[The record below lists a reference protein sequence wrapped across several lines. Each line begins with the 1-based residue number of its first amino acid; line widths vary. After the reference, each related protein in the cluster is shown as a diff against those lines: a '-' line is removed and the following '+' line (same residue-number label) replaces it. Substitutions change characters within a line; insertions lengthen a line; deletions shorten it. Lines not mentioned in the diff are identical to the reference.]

1 VTLLNTE
8 ILTDGKCHCNIRIT
22 GILVTCWEAAGCYAG
37 VAVALHA
44 RCKQSFVVLGV
55 RRGDGLLGSP
65 GGRGTRW
72 GGPDPSRSSDK
83 LCSCFPAL
91 ALHTSCRASS
101 TSTVPFCQASLLW
114 LFFFLNQSLCYLSL
128 PLLMHFCFPLSGS
141 SVTLPPAGW
150 WPVSITQNC
159 ALSPMS
165 LCLEFAVPV
174 LTQCLPTVNLFAR
187 KANQAEP
194 KGDAP
199 PCKSQLSCTSAACR
213 SSCFCVNPKAQALEF
228 LLYCWLGVEKDLEVT
243 R

>member
-1 VTLLNTE
+1 MGSWALL
-8 ILTDGKCHCNIRIT
+8 
-22 GILVTCWEAAGCYAG
+22 EAGALAG
-37 VAVALHA
+37 VVQTLPGPVISSAPASLP
-44 RCKQSFVVLGV
+44 
-55 RRGDGLLGSP
+55 LLYIHRVELP
-65 GGRGTRW
+65 
-72 GGPDPSRSSDK
+72 P
-83 LCSCFPAL
+83 PAL
-91 ALHTSCRASS
+91 SPSAKLPS
-101 TSTVPFCQASLLW
+101 FGF
-114 LFFFLNQSLCYLSL
+114 FFFLNQSLCYLSL